1 MQRVHNKAILACLV
15 IAVAAFSGRLFA
27 CIGNCPSGVCSLASV
42 TFAIPESVITADT
55 LAILLKSG
63 NVSLIECRGAGQTT
77 DLRIPGAMVI
87 RDDVVIASITEQLP
101 ARDRMLIIYPGV
113 EGGNI
118 DAMIAELRKQG
129 YRSILKFQAGIQG
142 WLTYGYHAEGEGM
155 P

>member
-1 MQRVHNKAILACLV
+1 M
-15 IAVAAFSGRLFA
+15 
-27 CIGNCPSGVCSLASV
+27 GNCSNGVCSLASV

-63 NVSLIECRGAGQTT
+63 NVGLIECRSAGQTT

-101 ARDRMLIIYPGV
+101 SRDRMLIIYPGA

-118 DAMIAELRKQG
+118 DVMIAELRKQG
-129 YRSILKFQAGIQG
+129 YLSILKFQAGIQG
-142 WLTYGYHAEGEGM
+142 WLTYGYQAEGEGI